1 MQKYASVRCS
11 HFSLLICLWFPKM
24 FAHIHMTIRLKS
36 DALLFQQ
43 CPLTRPAWSRAPCD
57 IHHPMTRQFLSPRR
71 ARPLVACYRRDARI
85 PQRPSHHPRMTRPS
99 RPRSDMSVGHHLP
112 TRNLADDIQYILAKR
127 SRLLRRHLIGVV
139 THLSCYYIVLA
150 NKVTNNLAQ
159 IPLLAYFSP
168 QKLLDLKSFR
178 IVLWC
183 TGSNNGRPA
192 AATA

>member
-1 MQKYASVRCS
+1 MKDSRFFTRVVVKNKNWLPPAPPVTWLGALGAGC
-11 HFSLLICLWFPKM
+11 FWVSLYC
-24 FAHIHMTIRLKS
+24 A
-36 DALLFQQ
+36 
-43 CPLTRPAWSRAPCD
+43 C
-57 IHHPMTRQFLSPRR
+57 
-71 ARPLVACYRRDARI
+71 ARISYYRRDARI

-178 IVLWC
+178 IFLWC